1 MEVEICGKKINYEV
15 TGEGKPIVLLHGWLA
30 SLETMAP
37 LARHLEKF
45 FKVYSIDIIGFGKS
59 ELPDSPLHTDDFG
72 NFLKDLLDK
81 LGIENPILIGHSNG
95 GRMIINFAGRNLS
108 KINKIV
114 LIDSA
119 GIVPKRKPK
128 YYIKMY
134 TFKALKN
141 IFKILPKIEM
151 VYNIKDRVLSKF
163 GSSDYKNSPDVL
175 KKTMSNIVNEDLKYL
190 MPNIKAPTLII
201 WGNKDTATPIEDGK
215 TMEKLIP
222 GSGLVIYEGAGHFSY
237 LDKLSNCLLVLDEF
251 LKDDMKE
258 TK

>member
-1 MEVEICGKKINYEV
+1 MEIQINGKKINYEV
-15 TGEGKPIVLLHGWLA
+15 SGEGKPVVLLHGWLC

-37 LARHLEKF
+37 LARHLEKH

-59 ELPDSPLHTDDFG
+59 ELPDKPLNTDDFG
-72 NFLKDLLDK
+72 NFLKELLEK
-81 LGIENPILIGHSNG
+81 LKIENPILIGHSNG
-95 GRMIINFAGRNLS
+95 GRTIINYAGRNLG

-128 YYIKMY
+128 YYIRMY

-141 IFKILPKIEM
+141 IFKILPKTEM
-151 VYNIKDRVLSKF
+151 VNNIKNRMLGKF

-175 KKTMSNIVNEDLKYL
+175 KKTMSIILNEDQKYL
-190 MPNIKAPTLII
+190 MPNIKAPTLLI
-201 WGNKDTATPIEDGK
+201 WGDQDTATPIEDGK

-222 GSGLVIYEGAGHFSY
+222 GSGLVTYEGAGHYSY
-237 LDKLSNCLLVLDEF
+237 LDRLSNCLLVLDEF
-251 LKDDMKE
+251 LKEDMRE
-258 TK
+258 I